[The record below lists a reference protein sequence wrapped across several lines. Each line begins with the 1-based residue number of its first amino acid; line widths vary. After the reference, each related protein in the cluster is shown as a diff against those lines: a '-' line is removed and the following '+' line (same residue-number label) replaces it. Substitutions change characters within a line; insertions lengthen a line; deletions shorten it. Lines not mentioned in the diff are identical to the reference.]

1 MWQSDEG
8 RVKTSSFSAGILA
21 ASGSA
26 LCGSRGSNGCIRHL
40 IGPDHAWGAG
50 TFTRPPRCPTLSIF
64 PAEFSSGLII

>member
-40 IGPDHAWGAG
+40 IGPDHAGG
-50 TFTRPPRCPTLSIF
+50 RGLSLGHRVVQHFRFF
-64 PAEFSSGLII
+64 PLSFPVV